1 MLSCRDL
8 SKSFEGHMVLDHVTF
23 DIEDGGIRCLMGAS
37 GSGKTTLLRILLGLE
52 QADSGRIDGLPADGF
67 SAVFQENRLLEHLT
81 PVDNLRVVSKG
92 KFDREFAIGQLKMIL
107 PGDCLCQ
114 PVREL
119 SGGMKRR
126 VAIVR
131 AMMAKSGAVVM
142 DEPFTGLDEEC
153 RLQVI
158 AYILRERRG
167 RSLIVATHQEEDAG
181 LLGAEILTI

>member
-8 SKSFEGHMVLDHVTF
+8 TKSFEGHLVLDHVTF
-23 DIEDGGIRCLMGAS
+23 DIEDGGVRCLMGAS

-52 QADSGRIDGLPADGF
+52 QADSGRVDGLPADGF

-81 PVDNLRVVSKG
+81 PVDNLMVVCKG
-92 KFDREFAIGQLKMIL
+92 KFHREHAVSQLKMVL
-107 PGDCLCQ
+107 PEDCLKQ
-114 PVREL
+114 PVNEL

-158 AYILRERRG
+158 DYILTERRG

-181 LLGAEILTI
+181 LLGAEILNV